1 MNIRVIA
8 FISVFALGSSTN
20 AAPLTSAEV
29 TRLFNRVELLS
40 ANSAPQPAAV
50 GDVVTGKTAVQT
62 GDKSRAELAFS
73 DATIARLGANSFFSF
88 EQGTRDLDLK
98 EGVLLLQVPKNAGG
112 ANVNTAAVSAAIT
125 GTTVLIESRSVAGVV
140 KFLVLEG
147 TMRLRLKGRMG
158 ESVLVSQ
165 GQMLALDPSATQLPE
180 PVVFDIKRLVETS
193 GLLGREF
200 RPLGNQPF
208 IEQAALRQRE
218 LKNKGKLINLNYG
231 ISANRNPGAQ
241 LVEINN
247 QSTSRTDAEVSEL
260 LAQRAKVADAAA
272 LKRQAIAARRM
283 QIAQSRG
290 QENPPGMDAAERA
303 RMQNLIRIRT
313 LERIRERER
322 LRPQPVPPPVPTAP
336 VTPPPRPQPT
346 PPKPPITEPPI
357 NYPPTTPPPTS
368 TP

>member
-1 MNIRVIA
+1 MNTRVIA

-40 ANSAPQPAAV
+40 VDSAPQPAAV

-88 EQGTRDLDLK
+88 DQGTRDLDLK

-165 GQMLALDPSATQLPE
+165 GQMLALDPSAAQLPE

-260 LAQRAKVADAAA
+260 LVQRAKIADAAA
-272 LKRQAIAARRM
+272 MKRQAIAARRM
-283 QIAQSRG
+283 QFAQSRG
-290 QENPPGMDAAERA
+290 QENPRGIDAAERA

-322 LRPQPVPPPVPTAP
+322 LRPPAPVSPVQPVPPPRPE
-336 VTPPPRPQPT
+336 PPRPVPT
-346 PPKPPITEPPI
+346 PPKPPETTPETPPYTPPI
-357 NYPPTTPPPTS
+357 SGNQ
-368 TP
+368 